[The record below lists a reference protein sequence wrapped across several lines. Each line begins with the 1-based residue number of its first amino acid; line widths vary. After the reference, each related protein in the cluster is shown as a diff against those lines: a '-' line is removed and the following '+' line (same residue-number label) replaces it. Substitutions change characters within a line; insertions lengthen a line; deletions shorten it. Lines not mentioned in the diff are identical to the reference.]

1 MSQSQEN
8 LWMDGKTEGR
18 TDRWTDAISEGLSG
32 RGGVQKACSHNL
44 GINDASLNLESLD
57 HVS

>member
-1 MSQSQEN
+1 
-8 LWMDGKTEGR
+8 MDGKTEGR
-18 TDRWTDAISEGLSG
+18 TDRWTDAISQGLSG